1 MEFDSRGF
9 GARAEVGEMLGSG
22 RTSDNNF
29 LVNAQDVGMGSA
41 ALHKMLEKHTGA
53 RFVFAVLGKLA
64 IAGVI
69 AWVAVEA
76 FTWNRE
82 AVFFGGEV
90 YFADGDCYARMT
102 RVRMI
107 EEEGLRS
114 IRWHAWENFPQGTVP
129 HTTMPL
135 DVLIAGMSAA
145 MRAFS
150 ERPLEMA
157 GAWVSPIL
165 GWVTVGFL
173 VVWGLAMRLPYWWAM
188 GLLAAGS
195 PMLAHGF
202 QVGRPDHQS
211 LLVLLVAVAL
221 AAEVGIWMKR
231 GREWGFVSAVAW
243 GLALWVS
250 LFEPGILLGVVL
262 VARVVARRW
271 NWDWRAAGVFVGIVG
286 FALLVDGWRAAE
298 FHEAFGLWALNIG
311 ELRSAGW
318 GRIFSWCGW
327 LAALV
332 PGMLIWRAFRGGGAV
347 CGLFAGL
354 IVVLTALCFL
364 HARWGYFLAL
374 VFAMSL
380 PWALAALRW
389 KWLAAAM
396 LAVSLWPVA
405 AEWERM
411 VYPDDEAFRARA
423 ENVADAVAL
432 REAALAVREIPEAGV
447 MAPWWFSPAIVWW
460 SGKPCVGGTSHQ
472 SLPGIVDSC
481 RFYLA
486 TEDSVAREILR
497 EREVGWVFAYEPE
510 RVIGNSEQIL
520 GTKDGAGTMAE
531 RLYKGEPVE
540 GFERVFGNRLFKV
553 YRVIE

>member
-1 MEFDSRGF
+1 MGW
-9 GARAEVGEMLGSG
+9 GAS
-22 RTSDNNF
+22 
-29 LVNAQDVGMGSA
+29 
-41 ALHKMLEKHTGA
+41 HKMLDTPLRPRKIL
-53 RFVFAVLGKLA
+53 FVLG
-64 IAGVI
+64 AGVL
-69 AWVAVEA
+69 VAIIVWLALAA

-82 AVFFGGEV
+82 AVFFGGGV

-114 IRWHAWENFPQGTVP
+114 IRHHAWENFPEGTAP

-135 DVLIAGMSAA
+135 DVVIAGMSAA

-157 GAWVSPIL
+157 GAWVSPVL

-173 VVWGLAMRLPYWWAM
+173 VVWGLALRLPYWWAM
-188 GLLAAGS
+188 GLIAVGS

-221 AAEVGIWMKR
+221 VAEVGIWTKGAR
-231 GREWGFVSAVAW
+231 VWKYVSAAAW
-243 GLALWVS
+243 ALALWVS

-262 VARVVARRW
+262 VARGVARKW
-271 NWDWRAAGVFVGIVG
+271 GVDWKAVAVFAGLAG
-286 FALLVDGWRAAE
+286 FALLVDGWRAAG
-298 FHEAFGLWALNIG
+298 FHEAFERWALNIG

-327 LAALV
+327 LAAVV

-354 IVVLTALCFL
+354 IVVLTALCFW
-364 HARWGYFLAL
+364 HARWGYFLVL

-380 PWALAALRW
+380 PWALQALRW
-389 KWLAAAM
+389 RWLAAAV
-396 LAVSLWPVA
+396 LAVSLWPVG

-411 VYPDDEAFRARA
+411 LYPDDEAFRARA

-432 REAALAVREIPEAGV
+432 REAVAAMPESARGGV

-486 TEDSVAREILR
+486 SEDSEARDILR
-497 EREVGWVFAYEPE
+497 KRETEWVFAYEPE

-520 GTKDGAGTMAE
+520 GTKAGAGTMAE
-531 RLYKGEPVE
+531 RLYKGTAVG
-540 GFERVFGNRLFKV
+540 GFERVFGNRFFKV
-553 YRVIE
+553 YRVVE